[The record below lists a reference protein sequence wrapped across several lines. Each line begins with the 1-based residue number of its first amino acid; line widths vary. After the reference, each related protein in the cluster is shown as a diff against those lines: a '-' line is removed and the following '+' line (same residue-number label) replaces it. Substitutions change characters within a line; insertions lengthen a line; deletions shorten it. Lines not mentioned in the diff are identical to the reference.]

1 MGFTCPI
8 CLDSDMDGRVF
19 QCDNGHSFCARC
31 YDDHVEHQKWQGS
44 CPICATCRIKLVKG
58 TPVRSLGLEQEI
70 AAKKEATRAEV
81 QLAIDEADQNMI
93 VDAIAAADAQ
103 EAQKA
108 EAEAVELVAHLQEK
122 EQRNAKDAAREA
134 DASALANA
142 QSAGDGDLEAQ
153 AARLAEYEA
162 ERVATVKR
170 RQREEH
176 IEKYEKKLRKS
187 LASEPDPLPA

>member
-1 MGFTCPI
+1 M
-8 CLDSDMDGRVF
+8 
-19 QCDNGHSFCARC
+19 
-31 YDDHVEHQKWQGS
+31 
-44 CPICATCRIKLVKG
+44 
-58 TPVRSLGLEQEI
+58 
-70 AAKKEATRAEV
+70 

-187 LASEPDPLPA
+187 LASEPDPLPAQAPGRCGCLR